1 MLRAGRCLGSGIAAV
16 ALALTLLPA
25 VAQAATGRTRV
36 EGKVTDPQGK
46 PIADVVIKI
55 INTELA
61 IKTTQIK
68 SKANGAFVHPLVEI
82 GSYKIIPEKAG
93 LKIISYKVR
102 NENSGKTDIGSYGPV
117 TFDAAQEPRTMALK
131 SGGLCQ
137 LEIIM
142 APVADYQK
150 LAVEAAKGGGAL
162 GGAAGTPGV
171 SAERHPAEAGRDLF
185 QAKDYTG
192 ALAMF
197 EKALA
202 QEGGQDDPDVHFAL
216 GRTYYELGR
225 YDEATAELDR
235 VIELEP
241 QPRVGLFYTQALI
254 AHKQGRVTEAIDMLM
269 REEGAAG
276 SADPRLL
283 STLGSLLRDAGR
295 KEEAISTLERAAEL
309 DPKNLNTLM
318 ALGSLYASKNDQGQ
332 AEIWFQRAAE
342 AGAASGQDGAV
353 VFFNLGAL
361 NANNGDWGNA
371 VAAFERAVALRPD
384 YANAHREL
392 GYACRELGQQA
403 KAREHLEAY
412 LRLQPNAKDKPEVQ
426 AVVAGLGGR

>member
-1 MLRAGRCLGSGIAAV
+1 MLRAGRCLSPGVVAA
-16 ALALTLLPA
+16 ALALALLPVIA
-25 VAQAATGRTRV
+25 EAAAGRTRV

-61 IKTTQIK
+61 LKTTQVK
-68 SKANGAFVHPLVEI
+68 TKANGAFVHPLVEI
-82 GSYKIIPEKAG
+82 GSYKIVPEKAG
-93 LKIISYKVR
+93 FKIISYKIENR
-102 NENSGKTDIGSYGPV
+102 NSGKTDIGSYGPL
-117 TFDAAQEPRTMALK
+117 TFDAAQDPRTMALK

-137 LEIIM
+137 LEIMM

-150 LAVEAAKGGGAL
+150 LAVEAAKGGGPL
-162 GGAAGTPGV
+162 GGTTGAPDVATTK
-171 SAERHPAEAGRDLF
+171 HPAEAGRELF
-185 QAKDYTG
+185 QAKDFPG

-202 QEGGQDDPDVHFAL
+202 QEGGQDDPDLHFAL

-235 VIELEP
+235 VVELEP
-241 QPRVGLFYTQALI
+241 EPRAGLFYTQALI
-254 AHKQGRVTEAIDMLM
+254 AHKQGRIPEAIDLLS
-269 REEGAAG
+269 REEMATG
-276 SADPRLL
+276 ADPRLL

-295 KEEAISTLERAAEL
+295 KEEAIATLERAAEL

-318 ALGSLYASKNDQGQ
+318 ALGSLYAGKNDQAQ
-332 AEIWFQRAAE
+332 AEVWFQRAAE
-342 AGAASGQDGAV
+342 AGAASGQEGAV

-361 NANNGDWGNA
+361 SANNGEWSSA

-392 GYACRELGQQA
+392 GYACRELGQAA

-412 LRLQPNAKDKPEVQ
+412 LRLQPNAKDKPEIQ
-426 AVVAGLGGR
+426 AVVAGLGTR